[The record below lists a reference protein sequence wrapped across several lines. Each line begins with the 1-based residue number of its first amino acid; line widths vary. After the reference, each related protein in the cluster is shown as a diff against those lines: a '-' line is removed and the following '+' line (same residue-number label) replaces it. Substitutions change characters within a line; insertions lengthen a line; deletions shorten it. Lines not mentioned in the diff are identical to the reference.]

1 MGVSVLLA
9 VFHCASSTSDESA
22 SDQLKPDKILSHQ
35 QCYTT
40 LKCYIKCFKMLN
52 TFSET
57 LYCAALSYLS
67 LHPLSPTASA
77 MRTYTHPLI
86 TTFLLSQIL
95 VYGQSV
101 GSGPSCYLATTKPV
115 AGAHAK
121 VETSRQ
127 TDRQT
132 DRHAL
137 KKADRQTDRQIHMH

>member
-1 MGVSVLLA
+1 MGMSVLL
-9 VFHCASSTSDESA
+9 VMFHCVSSTSDESA

-67 LHPLSPTASA
+67 LHPLSPTTSA

-121 VETSRQ
+121 VETCTWADRQ

-132 DRHAL
+132 DRH
-137 KKADRQTDRQIHMH
+137 